1 MAEGVEKFEETW
13 QKVHNASNT
22 NQKEKYEEDLKKE
35 IKKLQRLRDQ
45 VHYKPLI
52 FLFHASTIS
61 PLDQNMAR
69 LWRNQGQVHPD
80 GESQVDRNGSLEKKT
95 FLEVPVFKSL
105 ISTANGALQ
114 DCRTRDENQ
123 SLQQRGIDM

>member
-45 VHYKPLI
+45 VHYKQLV

-61 PLDQNMAR
+61 PN
-69 LWRNQGQVHPD
+69 
-80 GESQVDRNGSLEKKT
+80 
-95 FLEVPVFKSL
+95 
-105 ISTANGALQ
+105 
-114 DCRTRDENQ
+114 
-123 SLQQRGIDM
+123 

>member
-45 VHYKPLI
+45 VRYK
-52 FLFHASTIS
+52 
-61 PLDQNMAR
+61 
-69 LWRNQGQVHPD
+69 
-80 GESQVDRNGSLEKKT
+80 
-95 FLEVPVFKSL
+95 
-105 ISTANGALQ
+105 
-114 DCRTRDENQ
+114 
-123 SLQQRGIDM
+123 

>member
-45 VHYKPLI
+45 VRYIQLV

-61 PLDQNMAR
+61 PN
-69 LWRNQGQVHPD
+69 
-80 GESQVDRNGSLEKKT
+80 
-95 FLEVPVFKSL
+95 
-105 ISTANGALQ
+105 
-114 DCRTRDENQ
+114 
-123 SLQQRGIDM
+123 

>member
-45 VHYKPLI
+45 VRYKQLV

-61 PLDQNMAR
+61 PN
-69 LWRNQGQVHPD
+69 
-80 GESQVDRNGSLEKKT
+80 
-95 FLEVPVFKSL
+95 
-105 ISTANGALQ
+105 
-114 DCRTRDENQ
+114 
-123 SLQQRGIDM
+123 